1 MLQILDLAN
10 ENAALKRELTRIR
23 QEAETLRLLLSSAG
37 ASEDDGTSES
47 SPRITEEV

>member
-23 QEAETLRLLLSSAG
+23 QEAETLRLLLSSVG
-37 ASEDDGTSES
+37 ASEDDGASES
-47 SPRITEEV
+47 PRRLAEEV

>member
-23 QEAETLRLLLSSAG
+23 QEAETLRLLISSAG
-37 ASEDDGTSES
+37 VSEDDGTSGI
-47 SPRITEEV
+47 PRRRIEEV